1 MKENISLPNDRRF
14 LSGAADGYC
23 AAARRHGQRQLL
35 AIYSRWA
42 EACRLQLKSKHR
54 LQGTI
59 MTKQAKNVIS
69 RMTIAMMTALIGACS
84 GAPGESDFVTACI
97 EEGQRGV
104 NRAFTKE
111 MGIDR
116 ETFCKCAAKEASATL
131 SADAQRAMILDM
143 QGKAQEAGAI
153 SSKMSESEQ
162 MAFMKGGVEVFEK
175 CARAAGAK

>member
-1 MKENISLPNDRRF
+1 MKKTLAV
-14 LSGAADGYC
+14 AA
-23 AAARRHGQRQLL
+23 
-35 AIYSRWA
+35 
-42 EACRLQLKSKHR
+42 
-54 LQGTI
+54 
-59 MTKQAKNVIS
+59 
-69 RMTIAMMTALIGACS
+69 ALIGACS

-104 NRAFTKE
+104 NQALTRE
-111 MGIDR
+111 MGINR

-162 MAFMKGGVEVFEK
+162 MAFMKGAAELFEK
-175 CARAAGAK
+175 CGRAAGAK